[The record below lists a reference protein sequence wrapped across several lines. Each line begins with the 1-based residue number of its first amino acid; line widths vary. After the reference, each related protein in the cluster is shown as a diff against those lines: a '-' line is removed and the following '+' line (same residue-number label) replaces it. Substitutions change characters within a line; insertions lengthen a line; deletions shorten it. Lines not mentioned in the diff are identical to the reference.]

1 MGSFFAP
8 TLRASF
14 FVASLFFQ
22 LFKKNSSNTKNETH
36 KNTFLIKHSYIYGSF
51 VVFVV
56 VVRALLGSQRDNA
69 RRDI

>member
-36 KNTFLIKHSYIYGSF
+36 KNTFLIKHYIYGSF
-51 VVFVV
+51 VVVVV

>member
-36 KNTFLIKHSYIYGSF
+36 KNTFLIKHSLYI

>member
-8 TLRASF
+8 TLASF
-14 FVASLFFQ
+14 FVVFVQ
-22 LFKKNSSNTKNETH
+22 TKRIRNTKKKNETH

>member
-8 TLRASF
+8 TLASF
-14 FVASLFFQ
+14 FVASLFTKRI
-22 LFKKNSSNTKNETH
+22 LPTPKKNETH
-36 KNTFLIKHSYIYGSF
+36 KNTFLIKHYIYGSF

-69 RRDI
+69 RRDM

>member
-8 TLRASF
+8 TLASF
-14 FVASLFFQ
+14 FVASLFTN
-22 LFKKNSSNTKNETH
+22 KKNSSNTKKNETH
-36 KNTFLIKHSYIYGSF
+36 KNTFLIKHSLYI

-69 RRDI
+69 RRDM

>member
-8 TLRASF
+8 TLASF
-14 FVASLFFQ
+14 FVASLFTKRI
-22 LFKKNSSNTKNETH
+22 LPTPKKNETH
-36 KNTFLIKHSYIYGSF
+36 KNTFLIKHSLYI

-69 RRDI
+69 RRDM